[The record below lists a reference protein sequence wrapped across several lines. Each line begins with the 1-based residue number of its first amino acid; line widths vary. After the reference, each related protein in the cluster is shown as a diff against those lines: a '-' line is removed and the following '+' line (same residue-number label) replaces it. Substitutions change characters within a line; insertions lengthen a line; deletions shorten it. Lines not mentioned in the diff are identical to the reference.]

1 MTLLESKLYIEDLEK
16 LANENL
22 PFSKLEN
29 SSILITGA
37 RGLIGSFL
45 IDVIMYLNNHARL
58 NCQVYAMGS
67 TEKGLDRFKEYL
79 SNPLFKYIIQD
90 VNNQLSFDIKV
101 DYVLHL
107 ASNTHPVLYSTKPIS
122 TITTNIIGTK
132 NLLDYAVRAA
142 SKRFLFA
149 SSVEIYGENKGDV
162 ELFNEDYSGYINP
175 NKLRSG
181 YPESKR
187 TGEALCHAYTAET
200 NLDTVIA
207 RLARC
212 YGPTM
217 QLNDSRAISEF
228 IIRALN
234 NENIVLK
241 SEGNQFFSFTYVYD
255 AVYGLLTILL
265 KGERNEAYNIANE
278 KTDIR
283 LKEIAAMIADYV
295 GRKVIFELPSD
306 VENRGYSNTQVSR
319 MSSAKIKTLGF
330 MPKYDLRSGT
340 TRTIEILKGVKYE

>member
-1 MTLLESKLYIEDLEK
+1 MTLRDNKLYIEDLEK

-22 PFSKLEN
+22 PFSELQN
-29 SSILITGA
+29 SSILVTGA

-45 IDVIMYLNNHARL
+45 IDVIMYLNHHANL
-58 NCQVYAMGS
+58 NCHIYALGS
-67 TEKGLDRFKEYL
+67 TEKGLERFKEYL
-79 SNPLFKYIIQD
+79 CDKNFSYLIQD
-90 VNNQLSFDIKV
+90 VNNPLNFDIKV
-101 DYVLHL
+101 DYILHL

-132 NLLDYAVRAA
+132 NLLDFAIKA
-142 SKRFLFA
+142 STKRFLFA

-162 ELFNEDYSGYINP
+162 ELFSEDYSGYINP

-187 TGEALCHAYTAET
+187 CGESLCHAYTSEKS
-200 NLDTVIA
+200 LDTVIA

-217 QLNDSRAISEF
+217 QMNDSRAISEF
-228 IIRALN
+228 IINALN
-234 NENIVLK
+234 DKNIILK

-255 AVYGLLTILL
+255 AVYGLLTVLL
-265 KGERNEAYNIANE
+265 KGKNDEAYNIANE

-283 LKEIAAMIADYV
+283 LKEIATIIANYV
-295 GRKVIFELPSD
+295 GRKVIFELPS
-306 VENRGYSNTQVSR
+306 EIERKGYSNSQVSR
-319 MSSAKIKTLGF
+319 MNSDKIKTLGF
-330 MPKYDLRSGT
+330 MPKYDIRNGT